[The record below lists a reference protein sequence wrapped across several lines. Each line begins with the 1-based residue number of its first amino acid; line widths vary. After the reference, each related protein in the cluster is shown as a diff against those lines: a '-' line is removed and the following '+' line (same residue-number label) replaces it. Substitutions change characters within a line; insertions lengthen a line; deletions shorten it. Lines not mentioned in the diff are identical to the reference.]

1 MVCASRGFT
10 PDCLAG
16 ETLLIGRKIYFW
28 DLNPLPATIFS
39 GKTWKKWKSLLIAG
53 WTIGI
58 ISCFCENGTATRVI
72 DMGTFQDPAVFLIS
86 QRAGLARAIAAQIY
100 AVTAAEMGGAT
111 RGRPRAARARQI
123 AIHLAR
129 SVFDLSQLQLAA
141 AFGRDRS
148 TICHACNLIAR
159 LREDDDE
166 FDSTLR
172 WMESHLRRA
181 AGLNP

>member
-1 MVCASRGFT
+1 
-10 PDCLAG
+10 
-16 ETLLIGRKIYFW
+16 
-28 DLNPLPATIFS
+28 
-39 GKTWKKWKSLLIAG
+39 
-53 WTIGI
+53 
-58 ISCFCENGTATRVI
+58 VI

-86 QRAGLARAIAAQIY
+86 QRAGLAQAIAAQIY
-100 AVTAAEMGGAT
+100 AVTAAEMGGPT

-159 LREDDDE
+159 LREENDE

-181 AGLNP
+181 AGFNP